1 MKNKRN
7 ALGRGLSAILRN
19 PKTDIIEN
27 RDDEKNLVSTINN
40 ISIKDIQINPFQPRT
55 EFDEEK
61 LFELSESIKELGII
75 QPITVRKLGYN
86 KYQLISGERRLR
98 ASKVLNLKTIPS
110 YIRIAN
116 DEQMLEMALVE
127 NIQRDNLNPIDIALS
142 FQRLIKECNLT
153 QEECGNKLGKQR
165 STITNFLRLLKLPS
179 KIQEGLKQA
188 FDAKCGTGEFDKAN
202 EKHKFFEYK
211 SKEETDKRLVSNFF
225 EWYSL
230 NKEKLRKPLFDKE
243 IVGFG
248 ELFRQLSF
256 ADIGTSTIQ
265 SRAVAGFANNTVI
278 FCMPGSTGA
287 CKTAWDGIICEQ
299 LDSRY
304 GPCNFVELLEM

>member
-1 MKNKRN
+1 MMKNKRN

-19 PKTDIIEN
+19 PKTDITEN
-27 RDDEKNLVSTINN
+27 RNEEKNLVSTINN
-40 ISIKDIQINPFQPRT
+40 ISIEDIQINPFQPRT

-179 KIQEGLKQA
+179 KIQEGLK
-188 FDAKCGTGEFDKAN
+188 
-202 EKHKFFEYK
+202 
-211 SKEETDKRLVSNFF
+211 KERITVGHARALINI
-225 EWYSL
+225 
-230 NKEKLRKPLFDKE
+230 NDKE
-243 IVGFG
+243 NQLNIYYDIIESGFSVREVEQIAKDFIDRKYRFG
-248 ELFRQLSF
+248 GKVKKIKSENIIAFAHQKKIFDLSKNLNQKIELKTTKKGNGKIIIPFSNEDELS
-256 ADIGTSTIQ
+256 DIFNKI
-265 SRAVAGFANNTVI
+265 
-278 FCMPGSTGA
+278 
-287 CKTAWDGIICEQ
+287 K
-299 LDSRY
+299 L
-304 GPCNFVELLEM
+304 